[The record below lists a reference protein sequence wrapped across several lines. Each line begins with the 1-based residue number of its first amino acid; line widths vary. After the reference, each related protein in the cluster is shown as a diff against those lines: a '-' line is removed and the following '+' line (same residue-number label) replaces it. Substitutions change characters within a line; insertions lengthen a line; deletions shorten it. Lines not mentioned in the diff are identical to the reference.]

1 MSAGFYPFIGFHV
14 SGMMPRIPVSELAF
28 VYGLLTAVLEIA
40 GLLLALRAIL
50 MARTPQSAIGWAIS
64 LVIIPVI
71 AIPLFLV
78 FGESRFSGYVRAG
91 TGKSPALDE
100 ALKAT
105 IRHLEGYHAEVS
117 ELCEDG
123 AKVTRCIYKLP
134 ATTGNSLHLLIDGK
148 QTFDEMF
155 RAIDSA
161 KEAVWV
167 QFFIIHDD
175 ILGRELSRHL
185 LEAAARGVEC
195 LVMFDQVGSKKLP
208 ASWCEGLI
216 RGGVKV
222 QPFVTNRQFG
232 RHFQINFRNHRKLL
246 IVDGAVAFV
255 GGLNAGDEYMG
266 RDKKFGP
273 WRDTHLRIE
282 GPSVAGLQISFLED
296 WNYVTKELPAFR
308 LRSRSVGEAVV
319 FPVAS
324 GPAEDWS
331 ACAAVYLSVI
341 QDTKQRLWL
350 ASPYFVPSSPL
361 LYAICHAALRGVD
374 VRIILPQMADHLL
387 PWLSSFTYYPKL
399 LAAGVK
405 VWRYQPGFMHQKVLL
420 ADDDFAIVGSINLDY
435 RSFMLNFEL
444 SAAIQDRSF
453 ALDVENMFLA
463 DFDRSRP
470 EDLRAFDEGSLLF
483 RLKCRAAALMSP
495 EQ

>member
-1 MSAGFYPFIGFHV
+1 MADLTY
-14 SGMMPRIPVSELAF
+14 L
-28 VYGLLTAVLEIA
+28 YGLLTAVVEIA

-64 LVIIPVI
+64 LVVMPVI

-91 TGKSPALDE
+91 TGKSQVLDE

-105 IRHLEGYHAEVS
+105 VRHLDGYHAEVRG
-117 ELCEDG
+117 LCADG
-123 AKVTRCIYKLP
+123 SKVARNICKLP
-134 ATTGNSLHLLIDGK
+134 PTGGNRVRLLIDGG
-148 QTFDEMF
+148 QSFDEMF
-155 RAIDSA
+155 QAIDSA
-161 KEAVWV
+161 KESVWV

-175 ILGRELSRHL
+175 VLGRELSARL
-185 LEAAARGVEC
+185 LAAAARGVEC
-195 LVMFDQVGSKKLP
+195 LVMYDQVGSKKLP
-208 ASWCEGLI
+208 WSWCEKLV

-222 QPFVTNRQFG
+222 QPFVTNRQYG

-246 IVDGAVAFV
+246 VADGATAFV

-266 RDKKFGP
+266 RSEKFGP

-282 GPSVAGLQISFLED
+282 GPSVAGFQVSFLED
-296 WNYVTKELPAFR
+296 WNYATKSLPTFR
-308 LRSRSVGEAVV
+308 LRASPAGGAVV
-319 FPVAS
+319 FPVPS

-341 QDTKQRLWL
+341 QDAKRRLWL

-361 LYAICHAALRGVD
+361 FYAICHAALRGVD

-420 ADDDFAIVGSINLDY
+420 ADGDFAIVGSINLDY

-444 SAAIQDRSF
+444 SAAVQDRAF

-470 EDLRAFDEGSLLF
+470 EDLRTFEEGSLLF

>member
-1 MSAGFYPFIGFHV
+1 
-14 SGMMPRIPVSELAF
+14 MMAVFPVADLRYF
-28 VYGLLTAVLEIA
+28 YGLLTIVVEVVGI
-40 GLLLALRAIL
+40 LLALRAIL
-50 MARTPQSAIGWAIS
+50 MARTPQSAIGWALI
-64 LVIIPVI
+64 LLILPVVG
-71 AIPLFLV
+71 IPLFLV
-78 FGESRFSGYVRAG
+78 FGESRFSGYTRAG
-91 TGKSPALDE
+91 TGKSKVLDE

-105 IRHLEGYHAEVS
+105 VRHLEGYHAEVRG
-117 ELCEDG
+117 LCADG
-123 AKVTRCIYKLP
+123 SKVAQSISSLP
-134 ATTGNSLHLLIDGK
+134 PTSGNRVRLLIDGQ
-148 QTFDEMF
+148 QTFDAMF
-155 RAIDSA
+155 QAIDSA
-161 KEAVWV
+161 REAIWV

-175 ILGRELSRHL
+175 ILGRELSARL
-185 LEAAARGVEC
+185 LAAASRGVEC
-195 LVMFDQVGSKKLP
+195 LVMYDQVGSKKLP
-208 ASWCEGLI
+208 WSWCETLV

-222 QPFVTNRQFG
+222 QPFVTNRQIG

-246 IVDGAVAFV
+246 VVDGAIAFV

-266 RDKKFGP
+266 RSKKFGP

-282 GPSVAGLQISFLED
+282 GPSVAGFQVSFLED
-296 WNYVTKELPAFR
+296 WNYATQSLPTYR
-308 LRSRSVGEAVV
+308 LRSTPVGEAVV
-319 FPVAS
+319 FPVPS
-324 GPAEDWS
+324 GPAEEWS

-341 QDTKQRLWL
+341 QDAKRRVWL

-361 LYAICHAALRGVD
+361 LYAICYAALRGVD
-374 VRIILPQMADHLL
+374 VRIILPQTADHLL

-444 SAAIQDRSF
+444 SAAIQSRDF
-453 ALDVENMFLA
+453 AVDVEHMFLA

-470 EDLRAFDEGSLLF
+470 ENLRAFEEGPLAF

>member
-1 MSAGFYPFIGFHV
+1 MSDLTFI
-14 SGMMPRIPVSELAF
+14 
-28 VYGLLTAVLEIA
+28 YGLLTAILEVAGIFFAFRAVLI
-40 GLLLALRAIL
+40 
-50 MARTPQSAIGWAIS
+50 ARTPQSAIGWAIA
-64 LVIIPVI
+64 LVILPVV
-71 AIPLFLV
+71 AVPLFLV

-91 TGKSPALDE
+91 TGKSSALDE
-100 ALKAT
+100 ALKST
-105 IRHLEGYHAEVS
+105 IRHLEGYHAEVR

-123 AKVTRCIYKLP
+123 AKIARSINKLP
-134 ATTGNSLHLLIDGK
+134 ATTGNSLRLLVDGK
-148 QTFDEMF
+148 QTFDEIF
-155 RAIDSA
+155 QAIDA
-161 KEAVWV
+161 AREGLWV

-175 ILGRELSRHL
+175 LLGRELSRRL
-185 LEAAARGVEC
+185 LAAAARGVEC

-208 ASWCEGLI
+208 SSWCEDLV
-216 RGGVKV
+216 RSGVKV

-232 RHFQINFRNHRKLL
+232 RHFQINFRNHRKLV

-255 GGLNAGDEYMG
+255 GGLNVGDEYMG

-282 GPSVAGLQISFLED
+282 GPAVAGLQISFLED
-296 WNYVTKELPAFR
+296 WNYVTKEVPSHR
-308 LRSRSVGEAVV
+308 LRSQSVGEAVV

-324 GPAEDWS
+324 GPAEDWN

-341 QDTKQRLWL
+341 QDSKRRLWL

-387 PWLSSFTYYPKL
+387 PWLSSFTYYPRL

-444 SAAIQDRSF
+444 SAAVQDRRF
-453 ALDVENMFLA
+453 ATEVENMFLA

-483 RLKCRAAALMSP
+483 RWKCRAAALMSP

>member
-1 MSAGFYPFIGFHV
+1 ML
-14 SGMMPRIPVSELAF
+14 RIFLLSSESPCRAWLSLFPVADIRYF
-28 VYGLLTAVLEIA
+28 WGLLTAVVEIA
-40 GLLLALRAIL
+40 GILLALRAIL
-50 MARTPQSAIGWAIS
+50 IARTPQSAIGWVFIL
-64 LVIIPVI
+64 LVFPVVG
-71 AIPLFLV
+71 IPLFLV
-78 FGESRFSGYVRAG
+78 FGESRFSGYTRAG
-91 TGKSPALDE
+91 TGKSAALDE

-105 IRHLEGYHAEVS
+105 VRHLDGYHAEVRG
-117 ELCEDG
+117 LCADG
-123 AKVTRCIYKLP
+123 SKVARNISLLP
-134 ATTGNSLHLLIDGK
+134 PTNGNRVRLLIDG
-148 QTFDEMF
+148 QATFDAIFE
-155 RAIDSA
+155 AIDSA

-175 ILGRELSRHL
+175 ILGRELSKRL
-185 LEAAARGVEC
+185 SAAAARGVEC

-208 ASWCEGLI
+208 AVWFEKLAQ
-216 RGGVKV
+216 GGVKI

-246 IVDGAVAFV
+246 IVDGSVAFV

-266 RDKKFGP
+266 RSKKFGP
-273 WRDTHLRIE
+273 WRDTHLRVE
-282 GPSVAGLQISFLED
+282 GPSVAGFQMTFLED
-296 WNYVTKELPAFR
+296 WNYATKSVPDYR
-308 LRSRSVGEAVV
+308 LRSAPVGEAIV

-324 GPAEDWS
+324 GPAEDWN
-331 ACAAVYLSVI
+331 ACGAVYLSVI
-341 QDTKQRLWL
+341 QDAKRRLWL
-350 ASPYFVPSSPL
+350 ASPYFVPASPL

-399 LAAGVK
+399 QAAGVK

-444 SAAIQDRSF
+444 SAAVQDRSF
-453 ALDVENMFLA
+453 AIDVENMFLA
-463 DFDRSRP
+463 DFDKSRP
-470 EDLRAFDEGSLLF
+470 ENLAAFDTDSLLF